1 MVDDIYLFFYGSMV
15 NKHSRAH
22 TIKKTTKGIPVVIK
36 HINYKCSYNFS
47 SNRNTNSTRFTVLGL
62 MKSNRQHSIPGILV
76 KVSKKA
82 LEHAK
87 KREKN
92 YRVLDISDKSITPHH
107 TSQPINH
114 TLPIYTFIKD
124 SSCSSQPHIH
134 TNYYLDLTISG
145 FLEYGE
151 DFARLFFKHCS
162 ALPSHSNT
170 FTKWK
175 RDLKKR
181 IVEYTSVMHYAKDD
195 KLLSTLQSII

>member
-1 MVDDIYLFFYGSMV
+1 
-15 NKHSRAH
+15 
-22 TIKKTTKGIPVVIK
+22 
-36 HINYKCSYNFS
+36 
-47 SNRNTNSTRFTVLGL
+47 
-62 MKSNRQHSIPGILV
+62 MKSNKPHTIPGIVV
-76 KVSKKA
+76 KVSKKE

-92 YRVLDISDKSITPHH
+92 YRLLDISDKSITPCH
-107 TSQPINH
+107 TSQQMNH
-114 TLPIYTFIKD
+114 ALPIYTFIKD
-124 SSCSSQPHIH
+124 SSCSSYPHIH
-134 TNYYLDLTISG
+134 SNYYLDLTVSG

-151 DFARLFFKHCS
+151 AFARLFFKHCS

-181 IVEYTSVMHYAKDD
+181 IVEYTSVVHYAKDD